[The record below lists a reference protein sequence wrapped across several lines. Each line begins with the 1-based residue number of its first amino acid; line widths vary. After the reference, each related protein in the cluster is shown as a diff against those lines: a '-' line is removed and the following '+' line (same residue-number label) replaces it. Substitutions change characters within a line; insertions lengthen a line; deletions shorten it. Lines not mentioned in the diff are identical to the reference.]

1 MKQKMPMRINIK
13 HTALDPHHDGLC
25 EFGCKNQEFYC
36 RTNGAT
42 RWTKMKKIHI
52 TPKRIELFYKLLS
65 LDKSDDRFTI
75 YGNKVN

>member
-1 MKQKMPMRINIK
+1 
-13 HTALDPHHDGLC
+13 
-25 EFGCKNQEFYC
+25 
-36 RTNGAT
+36 
-42 RWTKMKKIHI
+42 MKKIHI